1 MTAADEPIG
10 KSALRSGEATAPLPE
25 GVDAH
30 LHFIG
35 RIATPWRTLKDCPK
49 HGDLDNGPD
58 CCIEIDPRWSAALT
72 GIEKQPFLQVL
83 YWMDRSRRDLTLQNP
98 HGKGT
103 VIGSFALRSPLRP
116 NPIASSVVRLIAV
129 EGTTLTVRGLDCLD
143 GTPLLDI
150 KPERC
155 PPGTAAGR

>member
-1 MTAADEPIG
+1 MTAARGTAGASD
-10 KSALRSGEATAPLPE
+10 LRPGEATAALPE
-25 GVDAH
+25 GADAH

-35 RIATPWRTLKDCPK
+35 RIATPWASLKDCPK

-58 CCIEIDPRWSAALT
+58 CRIEVDPRWAAALT
-72 GIEKQPFLQVL
+72 GIEGQPYLQVL

-98 HGKGT
+98 HGEGQ

-116 NPIASSVVRLIAV
+116 NPIASSVVRLIVV
-129 EGTTLTVRGLDCLD
+129 EGTTLVVRRLDCLD

-155 PPGTAAGR
+155 PPGTAASR